1 MAKKKKVVKKHK
13 IKFLSILI
21 LILVVVLLYFLING
35 ILSFKIQNIYI
46 HDTNFLNDEYILN
59 VAKIEDYPSY
69 VKNSTRSI
77 EKRLEESPYIK
88 NAEVKKSF
96 LGVIDIYI
104 EESKVL
110 YYKEYDK
117 KYVLDTGEEVDSLTY
132 NFSPVRVINYIPDLV
147 YERFFK
153 KVLEFNS
160 DVLDKISQ
168 IKYDPSEYDDSRF
181 LFYMVDGNY
190 VYMTISKFET
200 INYYNQIYPTLNG
213 KKGILYLDSGNHFQE
228 FK

>member
-1 MAKKKKVVKKHK
+1 MAKKKKVVKRHK

-69 VKNSTRSI
+69 VKNSTRI
-77 EKRLEESPYIK
+77 LEKRLEESPYIK